1 MKENQLSCWVSYPDL
16 ENSGNGGDGD
26 RGYDKGWITPNGE
39 EDPFLVAH
47 LHLIAHMAID
57 RAEMHSILAQQRDN
71 WNKLFQ
77 SSLIALA
84 MASTILSA
92 LSGFAPNICFSLPAC
107 TINLFLAFIMIGFNH
122 FQPSQLAEEQRT
134 AARLSKKLAH
144 DIEFTLKIA
153 PHLRQHAYGYVR
165 EATER
170 LHAIDKAYP
179 LPLTPM
185 VVEKFPK
192 KVRAPVLSKHVD
204 EDVGF
209 KNSTQ
214 VGGNGWEE
222 GIAQTLQRVGEL
234 MVKGDARVYKER
246 AERAKKMNLACAVVG
261 PLCAG
266 VGAALNLIG
275 VMKEEGLIGGALHM
289 NVGVIAAMASTFAA
303 FVAIFS
309 HDAQLGM
316 IFELFRSSMGYFEE
330 IDASITRAVSL
341 PVEKR
346 ENGVLF
352 MLQVAYE
359 LGHRVEDLATLNLSS
374 HKTAGAL
381 F

>member
-1 MKENQLSCWVSYPDL
+1 MKENQLSCWISYPNL
-16 ENSGNGGDGD
+16 ENSGTAP
-26 RGYDKGWITPNGE
+26 GYGKGWITPNGE

-47 LHLIAHMAID
+47 LHLIAHMATD
-57 RAEMHSILAQQRDN
+57 RAEMHSIIAQQRDN

-92 LSGFAPNICFSLPAC
+92 LSSFASNMAFNLPAC
-107 TINLFLAFIMIGFNH
+107 AVNAFLTFIMIGFNH

-134 AARLSKKLAH
+134 AARLSKRLAH

-153 PHLRQHAYGYVR
+153 PQLRQHAHGYVK
-165 EATER
+165 EMIER
-170 LHAIDKAYP
+170 LYAIDKAYP

-192 KVRAPVLSKHVD
+192 KVRAPLLSKHADDNVRP
-204 EDVGF
+204 E
-209 KNSTQ
+209 NLTEAE
-214 VGGNGWEE
+214 NGWEA
-222 GIAQTLQRVGEL
+222 GMAQTLLQVAEL
-234 MVKGDARVYKER
+234 MVKGDARAYRSR
-246 AERAKKMNLACAVVG
+246 AERVKKMNSVCAVVG
-261 PLCAG
+261 PLFAG
-266 VGAALNLIG
+266 LGAALNLVE
-275 VMKEEGLIGGALHM
+275 VMKEAGLVSRSAFVNGGI
-289 NVGVIAAMASTFAA
+289 IAAMASTLAA

-316 IFELFRSSMGYFEE
+316 IFELFRSTMGYFEE
-330 IDASITRAVSL
+330 SDASIRRAVSL
-341 PVEKR
+341 PVSKR

-352 MLQVAYE
+352 KLKVAYE
-359 LGHRVEDLATLNLSS
+359 LGQRVEDLATLPSS
-374 HKTAGAL
+374 RKTAGVL